1 MVVSRERN
9 EAWAQPLIGEST
21 WWDTMEKVLKMRIHR
36 FGESEALQADN
47 LEPSLPDASQV
58 FVRVRAASVNPVDF
72 KIRNG
77 KYPAVKEDRL
87 PYTPGRDVSG
97 VVEKCGAQ
105 ATMFEV
111 GDQVFGMVG
120 IGGGGYAE
128 KVALDQKSIALI
140 PPGLDFPHAAAIP
153 LAGQTAWQGLF
164 RHGGLRAG
172 QSVLIHGGSGGV
184 GHFAI
189 QFAKAKGA
197 HVLTTVST
205 GNVAF
210 AKSLGA
216 DVVID
221 YRTQRFEDHASDLDM
236 VFDLIDGETRE
247 RSWKLLKRGGTL
259 VSTLTEPSQ
268 EKAKEMGVR
277 ALRYTVEAD
286 GSELAEI
293 AALVA
298 AGQVKPHV
306 EATYRLEDASRALRA
321 VERNHPAGK
330 IVLIVDQHDLD

>member
-1 MVVSRERN
+1 MKIQMARF
-9 EAWAQPLIGEST
+9 
-21 WWDTMEKVLKMRIHR
+21 HR
-36 FGESEALQADN
+36 FGGPDVLRIEEVEPSMPDALQV
-47 LEPSLPDASQV
+47 LVSV
-58 FVRVRAASVNPVDF
+58 KAASVNPVDF
-72 KIRNG
+72 KIRSG

-105 ATMFEV
+105 ATQFKIGDEV
-111 GDQVFGMVG
+111 VGMVG

-128 KVALDQKSIALI
+128 KAVVDENAIARK
-140 PPGLDFPHAAAIP
+140 PPEIDHIHAAAIP

-164 RHGGLRAG
+164 RYGQLKAG

-197 HVLTTVST
+197 RVLTTVST
-205 GNVAF
+205 ENVRF
-210 AKSLGA
+210 ARELGA

-221 YRTQRFEDHASDLDM
+221 YKTQRFEEHAQDLDM

-247 RSWKLLKRGGTL
+247 RSWKLLKRGGIL

-268 EKAKEMGVR
+268 ETALRQGVR
-277 ALRYTVEAD
+277 ALRYTVEAN
-286 GSELAEI
+286 GSELTEI
-293 AALVA
+293 VELVA
-298 AGQVKPHV
+298 SGKVKPQV
-306 EATYRLEDASRALRA
+306 QKTFPLEETASAMAA
-321 VERNHPAGK
+321 VEYGSSVGK
-330 IVLIVDQHDLD
+330 IVLSLE